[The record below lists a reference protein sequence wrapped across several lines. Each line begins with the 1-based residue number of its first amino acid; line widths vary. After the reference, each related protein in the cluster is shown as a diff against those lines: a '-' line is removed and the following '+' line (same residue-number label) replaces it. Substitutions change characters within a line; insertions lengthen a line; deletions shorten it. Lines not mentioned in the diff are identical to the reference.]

1 MIHHAFF
8 PIAATAALLL
18 APRLLAQETPL
29 PPPGAPNAAC
39 DFKGGHT
46 LDALRIFNGTAPI
59 PFVFSCGQNR
69 PVGTCIRNDIKP
81 ASTEPLSSK
90 VIGVDHTEGSWSC
103 VFADDVSGWVPS
115 DRLSP
120 LPDTPAISS
129 TEWLGWWRSGK
140 DIPGIHNDRLLISRS
155 PGNARMLHVS
165 GRAYWY
171 GINHNVHFGQVDADA
186 LARGPLLHIVE
197 SGDDSACILDLIY
210 NPGTRTFKALDNSQ
224 CGGMNVRFSG
234 EWTRFTPSAP
244 NHK

>member
-1 MIHHAFF
+1 M
-8 PIAATAALLL
+8 L
-18 APRLLAQETPL
+18 APRLLAQENPL
-29 PPPGAPNAAC
+29 PSGAPTATC
-39 DFKGGHT
+39 DFHGAHT

-69 PVGTCIRNDIKP
+69 PAGTCISNDIKP
-81 ASTEPLSSK
+81 DSTEPLSSK

-103 VFADDVSGWVPS
+103 VFAEGVSGWVPS

-140 DIPGIHNDRLLISRS
+140 DIPGIRNDRLLITRS
-155 PGNARMLHVS
+155 PANARILHVS

-171 GINHNVHFGQVDADA
+171 GINHNIHFGQVDADA
-186 LARGPLLHIVE
+186 VARGPLLHVVE
-197 SGDDSACILDLIY
+197 GDDDSACILDLIY
-210 NPGTRTFKALDNSQ
+210 NPGTHTFMALDNSQ

-244 NHK
+244 NRK

>member
-1 MIHHAFF
+1 M
-8 PIAATAALLL
+8 LL

-39 DFKGGHT
+39 DFK
-46 LDALRIFNGTAPI
+46 
-59 PFVFSCGQNR
+59 
-69 PVGTCIRNDIKP
+69 GTCIRNDIKP

-140 DIPGIHNDRLLISRS
+140 DVPGIHNDRLLITRS

-186 LARGPLLHIVE
+186 LACGPLLHIVG

-210 NPGTRTFKALDNSQ
+210 NPATRTFKALDNSQ